1 MTETLPG
8 TGPGCIYVAEQ
19 LGYGFALCSVVVRLE
34 LGGRGVSAI
43 NTKSHTTAVIRMCY
57 KLKNKDVPD
66 RSKRLDL
73 SLFLFWHQNSVFY
86 SENQADFPASGRSR
100 SLVYLLTTNLN
111 L

>member
-43 NTKSHTTAVIRMCY
+43 NTNSHMTAVIRMC
-57 KLKNKDVPD
+57 
-66 RSKRLDL
+66 
-73 SLFLFWHQNSVFY
+73 
-86 SENQADFPASGRSR
+86 
-100 SLVYLLTTNLN
+100 
-111 L
+111 